1 MSKSKI
7 NFLIDSL
14 MFLCMS
20 AIAGIGFLMK
30 LVLIPGEDRWIKY
43 GKNVELYV
51 FNLDRHQWGTVHLV
65 VALVLLGLLLLHIIL
80 HWKLI
85 VGLFSKLITNKS
97 ARKLITIVFV
107 FIIAFLFLFS
117 FLIKPEM
124 GEIIRGQGRQ
134 VTDENIISETETTD
148 IHDNKPIIKDDNII
162 IEEIDDKKEVVKDKI
177 SKSKLQDT
185 EESHERHNRSDR
197 EIEIRGY
204 MTIGEVS
211 LANDVPSNYI
221 KKKLNIPENVSD
233 NQSLGSLRR
242 EYGFRMSDIEK
253 IINEYKKN
261 K

>member
-30 LVLIPGEDRWIKY
+30 VVLIPGEDRWIKY

-51 FNLDRHQWGTVHLV
+51 LNMDRHQWGTVHLV
-65 VALVLLGLLLLHIIL
+65 VALVFLGLLLLHIIL
-80 HWKLI
+80 HWNLI
-85 VGLFSKLITNKS
+85 LGLFSKLITNKLT
-97 ARKLITIVFV
+97 RKLIAIVFV
-107 FIIAFLFLFS
+107 FISAIFFLFAF
-117 FLIKPEM
+117 FIKPEM

-134 VTDENIISETETTD
+134 VTDENIVSKKEITD

-162 IEEIDDKKEVVKDKI
+162 IEEIDDKKEVVNDN
-177 SKSKLQDT
+177 SKSILQDV

-211 LANDVPSNYI
+211 IANDVPSNYI
-221 KKKLNIPENVSD
+221 KKKLNIPETVSD
-233 NQSLGSLRR
+233 NQNLGLLRR

>member
-14 MFLCMS
+14 MFLCMA

-30 LVLIPGEDRWIKY
+30 VVLIPGQDRWIKY
-43 GKNVELYV
+43 GKNVEIYV
-51 FNLDRHQWGTVHLV
+51 LNMDRHQWGTVHLV
-65 VALVLLGLLLLHIIL
+65 IALVLLGLLLLHIIL

-97 ARKLITIVFV
+97 TRKLITVVFV
-107 FIIAFLFLFS
+107 FISAILFLFA
-117 FLIKPEM
+117 FFVKPEM
-124 GEIIRGQGRQ
+124 GEIIQGHGRQ
-134 VTDENIISETETTD
+134 VTDEKKIPETEITN
-148 IHDNKPIIKDDNII
+148 IPENKTVVKDDNINT
-162 IEEIDDKKEVVKDKI
+162 EINDTKIEVVKDN
-177 SKSKLQDT
+177 SKDTLQDA
-185 EESHERHNRSDR
+185 EEPHERHNRSNR

-221 KKKLNIPENVSD
+221 KKKLNIPETVSD
-233 NQSLGSLRR
+233 NQSLGVLRR

-253 IINEYKKN
+253 IINEYKK
-261 K
+261 

>member
-14 MFLCMS
+14 MFLCMA

-30 LVLIPGEDRWIKY
+30 VVLIPGQDRWIKY
-43 GKNVELYV
+43 GKNVEIYV
-51 FNLDRHQWGTVHLV
+51 LNMDRHQWGTVHLV
-65 VALVLLGLLLLHIIL
+65 IALVLLGLLLLHIIL

-97 ARKLITIVFV
+97 TRKLITVVFV
-107 FIIAFLFLFS
+107 FISAILFLFA
-117 FLIKPEM
+117 FFVKPEM
-124 GEIIRGQGRQ
+124 GEIIQGHGRQ
-134 VTDENIISETETTD
+134 VTDEKNIPEIEITD
-148 IHDNKPIIKDDNII
+148 IHYNKTVIKDDNINTEKNDTKI
-162 IEEIDDKKEVVKDKI
+162 EVVKDN
-177 SKSKLQDT
+177 SKGTLQDA
-185 EESHERHNRSDR
+185 EESHERHNRSNR

-221 KKKLNIPENVSD
+221 KKKLNIPETVSD
-233 NQSLGSLRR
+233 NQNLGFLRR

-253 IINEYKKN
+253 IINEYKK
-261 K
+261 

>member
-14 MFLCMS
+14 MFLCMA

-30 LVLIPGEDRWIKY
+30 VVLIPGQDRWIKY
-43 GKNVELYV
+43 GKNVEIYV
-51 FNLDRHQWGTVHLV
+51 LNMDRHQWGTVHLV
-65 VALVLLGLLLLHIIL
+65 IALVLLGLLLLHIIL

-97 ARKLITIVFV
+97 TRKLITVVFV
-107 FIIAFLFLFS
+107 FISALLFLFA

-124 GEIIRGQGRQ
+124 GEIIQGHGRQ
-134 VTDENIISETETTD
+134 VTDGKNIPETEITD
-148 IHDNKPIIKDDNII
+148 IHDNKTVVKDDNINTEKNDSKI
-162 IEEIDDKKEVVKDKI
+162 EVVKDN
-177 SKSKLQDT
+177 SKDTLQDV
-185 EESHERHNRSDR
+185 EEPHERHNRSNR

-211 LANDVPSNYI
+211 LANDVPSSYI
-221 KKKLNIPENVSD
+221 KKKLNIPETVSD
-233 NQSLGSLRR
+233 NQSLGVLRR

-253 IINEYKKN
+253 IINEYKK
-261 K
+261 

>member
-14 MFLCMS
+14 MFLCM
-20 AIAGIGFLMK
+20 AAVAGIGFLMK
-30 LVLIPGEDRWIKY
+30 IVLIPGEDRWIKY

-51 FNLDRHQWGTVHLV
+51 FNMDRHQWGTVHLV

-85 VGLFSKLITNKS
+85 VGLFSKLINNKS

-107 FIIAFLFLFS
+107 FISAFLFLFA

-134 VTDENIISETETTD
+134 VTDEKYIPETEITN
-148 IHDNKPIIKDDNII
+148 IRDNKTVVKDDNIN
-162 IEEIDDKKEVVKDKI
+162 IEKNDTKIEVVKDNSI
-177 SKSKLQDT
+177 DILQDA
-185 EESHERHNRSDR
+185 EEPHERHNSSNR

-211 LANDVPSNYI
+211 LANDVPSSYI
-221 KKKLNIPENVSD
+221 KKKLNIPETVSD
-233 NQSLGSLRR
+233 NQSLGVLRR

-253 IINEYKKN
+253 IINEYKK
-261 K
+261 

>member
-14 MFLCMS
+14 MFLCMA

-30 LVLIPGEDRWIKY
+30 VVLIPGQDRWIKY
-43 GKNVELYV
+43 GKNVEIYV
-51 FNLDRHQWGTVHLV
+51 LNMDRHQWGTVHLV
-65 VALVLLGLLLLHIIL
+65 IALVLLGLLLLHIIL

-97 ARKLITIVFV
+97 TRKLITVVFV
-107 FIIAFLFLFS
+107 FISAILFLFA
-117 FLIKPEM
+117 FFVKPEM
-124 GEIIRGQGRQ
+124 GEIIQGHGRQ
-134 VTDENIISETETTD
+134 VTDEKKIPETEITN
-148 IHDNKPIIKDDNII
+148 IPENKTVVKDDNINT
-162 IEEIDDKKEVVKDKI
+162 EINDTKIEVVKDN
-177 SKSKLQDT
+177 SKDTLQDA
-185 EESHERHNRSDR
+185 EEPHEMHNRSNR

-221 KKKLNIPENVSD
+221 KKKLNIPETVSD
-233 NQSLGSLRR
+233 NQSLGVLRR

-253 IINEYKKN
+253 IINEYKK
-261 K
+261 